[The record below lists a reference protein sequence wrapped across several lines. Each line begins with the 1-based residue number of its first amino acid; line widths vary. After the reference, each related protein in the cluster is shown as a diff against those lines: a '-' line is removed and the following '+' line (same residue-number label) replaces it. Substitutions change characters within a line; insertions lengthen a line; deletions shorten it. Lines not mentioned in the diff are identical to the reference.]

1 MKRFALALVIALL
14 SSVVTITAQKQVRI
28 LSLNNSLIE
37 VNGQTA
43 MFNAMAASDGLDMR
57 WDKRTQLGRTLLF
70 HYNDELSKGLVV
82 SQPWDIIILQ
92 EQSSLPRVMPET
104 LLESVKLWKKYIM
117 ANCPNPQAEIIV
129 PMNWAYSGEW
139 DTFKEESKKLHKSFV
154 NVARDIPGV
163 RVCPVGDAVADVFER
178 GGAEAASLLYND
190 YCHPS
195 LRASYLAAC
204 MEYGMITGR
213 DPKSVTYVPEGLDA
227 AVAKEMREL
236 ASRFTPWRK

>member
-1 MKRFALALVIALL
+1 MRKISIAIIVSLLAAFVAP
-14 SSVVTITAQKQVRI
+14 AQKPVRI

-43 MFNAMAASDGLDMR
+43 MFNAMAAADGLDMR

-70 HYNDELSKGLVV
+70 HYNDELSKALVA

-92 EQSSLPRVMPET
+92 EQSSLPRTMPET
-104 LLESVKLWKKYIM
+104 LLESVKLWKKFIM
-117 ANCPNPQAEIIV
+117 ANCPNPQAEIII

-139 DTFKEESKKLHKSFV
+139 ERFKEDSQALHKSFM

-178 GGAEAASLLYND
+178 GGAAAAGLLYND

-213 DPKSVTYVPEGLDA
+213 DPATITFVPDGLDR

-236 ASRFTPWRK
+236 ASRFTPWKK